1 MDIVTVAQVLG
12 YALGPTRAAAPTAD
26 DTARATAI
34 AAAIN
39 SEVTTFLDWPD
50 GTGVDAHGD
59 TIAARVATAGET
71 AELLVVG
78 QIMGA
83 NLWARRDAPNG
94 IVAAFTD
101 GGQVVRVA
109 RDAVDTV
116 RPWLERLRNG
126 AGGNF
131 G

>member
-1 MDIVTVAQVLG
+1 MDIVTPAQVLG
-12 YALGPTRAAAPTAD
+12 YALGPTRAASPTPD
-26 DTARATAI
+26 DTERATTI
-34 AAAIN
+34 ANALN
-39 SEVTTFLDWPD
+39 SEVTTFLGWPAD
-50 GTGVDAHGD
+50 
-59 TIAARVATAGET
+59 RVVTAGET
-71 AELLVVG
+71 AELLLLG
-78 QIMGA
+78 ELMGS

-116 RPWLERLRNG
+116 RPWLERIREG